1 MNRIATFSVDSD
13 CMYADIDVYKR
24 TKKSAIKEYWSQVKE
39 AFNGEVVICYNN
51 DMMKD
56 YPDIMPQ
63 IVVSKKRDW
72 RYGEDMVHDD
82 DKHRK
87 QYLKYKYLGKVN

>member
-1 MNRIATFSVDSD
+1 MYRIATFAVDSD
-13 CMYADIDVYKR
+13 CIGSEIDVYKR
-24 TKKSAIKEYWSQVKE
+24 SKKQAIKEYWDQVKD
-39 AFNGEVVICYNN
+39 AFNGEQVICYKN

-63 IVVSKKRDW
+63 LVVAKKTDW
-72 RYGEDMVHDD
+72 RYGEDRIHDN

-87 QYLKYKYLGKVN
+87 QYLKYKYLGKIN